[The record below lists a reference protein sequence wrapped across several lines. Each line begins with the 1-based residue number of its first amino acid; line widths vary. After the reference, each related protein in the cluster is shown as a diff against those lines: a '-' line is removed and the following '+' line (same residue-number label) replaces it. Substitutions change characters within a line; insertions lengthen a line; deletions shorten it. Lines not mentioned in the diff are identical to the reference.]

1 MSMAKFV
8 RHHDISQSGIARPC
22 HHSPLFGMSKR
33 EKIFVFG
40 AGGHAKVVIDAVER
54 EGRHKI
60 AWICDDAVDKHGT
73 QVMTYKIDDR
83 EALLARKAN
92 SGAGVVA
99 IGDNGDRVKIAFWL
113 VQRGCR
119 LVAVVHP
126 AAVVGR
132 DVEIGEG
139 TVLMAGCVINSGA
152 RVGRNVIVNTGATID
167 HDCKIADG
175 VHIGPGSHLCGHV
188 VVGFATMIGAGTTI
202 VPSVRVG
209 AFALIGAGSTVLADV
224 PDRARAGGSPC
235 HPIGS

>member
-1 MSMAKFV
+1 MSE
-8 RHHDISQSGIARPC
+8 
-22 HHSPLFGMSKR
+22 R

-73 QVMTYKIDDR
+73 QVMTYEIVHGR
-83 EALLARKAN
+83 EALLARKAE

-99 IGDNGDRVKIAFWL
+99 IGDNGDRIKIASWL

-126 AAVVGR
+126 AAAVGR

-139 TVLMAGCVINSGA
+139 TVVMAGCVINSGA

-188 VVGFATMIGAGTTI
+188 VVGLATMIGAGTTI

-209 AFALIGAGSTVLADV
+209 AFALIGAGSTVLVDV

>member
-1 MSMAKFV
+1 MAKFV
-8 RHHDISQSGIARPC
+8 RHHGISQFGIARPC

-40 AGGHAKVVIDAVER
+40 AGGHAKVVIDAIER
-54 EGRHKI
+54 EGRHVI
-60 AWICDDAVDKHGT
+60 ARVCDDAVNKHGRK
-73 QVMTYKIDDR
+73 VMRYEIRGGRDD
-83 EALLARKAN
+83 LLARKAE

-99 IGDNGDRVKIAFWL
+99 IGDNGDRMKIASWL
-113 VQRGCR
+113 VERGCR
-119 LVAVVHP
+119 LVVVVHP
-126 AAVVGR
+126 AAAVGR

-139 TVLMAGCVINSGA
+139 TVVMAGCVINSGA

-175 VHIGPGSHLCGHV
+175 VHVGPGSHLCGHV
-188 VVGFATMIGAGTTI
+188 VVGLGTMIGAGTTI

-209 AFALIGAGSTVLADV
+209 AFALIGAGSTVLVDV
-224 PDRARAGGSPC
+224 PDRVRAGGSPC

>member
-1 MSMAKFV
+1 MS
-8 RHHDISQSGIARPC
+8 G
-22 HHSPLFGMSKR
+22 R

-40 AGGHAKVVIDAVER
+40 AGGHAKVVIDAIER
-54 EGRHKI
+54 EGRHVI
-60 AWICDDAVDKHGT
+60 AYVCDDAVEKHGT
-73 QVMTYKIDDR
+73 QIMRYEIVRGRDD
-83 EALLARKAN
+83 LIVRKAEI
-92 SGAGVVA
+92 GKGVVA
-99 IGDNGDRVKIAFWL
+99 VGDNNLRMNIASWL
-113 VQRGCR
+113 VERGCR
-119 LVAVVHP
+119 LAVVVHP

-139 TVLMAGCVINSGA
+139 TVVMAGCVINSAA

-188 VVGFATMIGAGTTI
+188 VVGLATMIGAGTTI

-209 AFALIGAGSTVLADV
+209 AFALIGAGSTVLVDV

-235 HPIGS
+235 HPIDS

>member
-1 MSMAKFV
+1 MSE
-8 RHHDISQSGIARPC
+8 
-22 HHSPLFGMSKR
+22 R

-54 EGRHKI
+54 EGCHKI
-60 AWICDDAVDKHGT
+60 AWICDDTVYKHGT
-73 QVMTYKIDDR
+73 QVMTYEIVHGR
-83 EALLARKAN
+83 EALLARKAET
-92 SGAGVVA
+92 GAGVVA
-99 IGDNGDRVKIAFWL
+99 IGDNRDRMKIASWL
-113 VQRGCR
+113 VQRGYC

-139 TVLMAGCVINSGA
+139 TVVMAGCVINSGA

-188 VVGFATMIGAGTTI
+188 VVGSATMIGAGTTI

-209 AFALIGAGSTVLADV
+209 AFALIGAGSTVLVDV
-224 PDRARAGGSPC
+224 PDRARARGSPC
-235 HPIGS
+235 HPIGC